1 MQWLKRL
8 TFIIIDDA
16 MTDFNWRE
24 KYDDFDAL
32 EDIEVLAE
40 QQNWCMIRTRKL
52 MPTLRFMQDA
62 GRKIRELMPDDE
74 YISGIKFETNILTY
88 YKPKNG

>member
-1 MQWLKRL
+1 
-8 TFIIIDDA
+8 

-40 QQNWCMIRTRKL
+40 QKNWCMIRTRKL

-62 GRKIRELMPDDE
+62 GRKIRELLPDDE
-74 YISGIKFETNILTY
+74 YISGVRFETNILTY
-88 YKPKNG
+88 YKPKNE

>member
-1 MQWLKRL
+1 
-8 TFIIIDDA
+8 

-62 GRKIRELMPDDE
+62 GRKIRELIPDDE

>member
-1 MQWLKRL
+1 
-8 TFIIIDDA
+8 

-62 GRKIRELMPDDE
+62 GRKIRELIPDDE
-74 YISGIKFETNILTY
+74 YISGIKFKTNILTY
-88 YKPKNG
+88 YKPKNE

>member
-1 MQWLKRL
+1 
-8 TFIIIDDA
+8 

-40 QQNWCMIRTRKL
+40 QKNWCMIRTRKL

-62 GRKIRELMPDDE
+62 GRKIRELLPDDE
-74 YISGIKFETNILTY
+74 YISGVKFETNILTY
-88 YKPKNG
+88 YKPKNE

>member
-1 MQWLKRL
+1 
-8 TFIIIDDA
+8 

-88 YKPKNG
+88 YKPKNE

>member
-1 MQWLKRL
+1 M
-8 TFIIIDDA
+8 TFIIIEDA

-88 YKPKNG
+88 YKSKNE

>member
-1 MQWLKRL
+1 
-8 TFIIIDDA
+8 
-16 MTDFNWRE
+16 MTNFNRRE

-40 QQNWCMIRTRKL
+40 QNNWCMIRTWKL

-62 GRKIRELMPDDE
+62 GRKIREIIPDDQ
-74 YISGIKFETNILTY
+74 YISGVKFEKNILTY
-88 YKPKNG
+88 YKSKNE